1 MERSNWQAL
10 AIGAGLAA
18 VVVAIA
24 TGRLP
29 RWLRVALVLGIV
41 LLVCGGG
48 LYAYRYFSHPTMLT
62 VAAGSADG
70 ETVRL
75 MSTIATRL
83 ASTNAPVRLQVI
95 DKGNAV
101 DAAKTFSGG
110 QADLAVLRA
119 DVGDLSSAETVVVV
133 TRAVA
138 LIVAPPGSTITE
150 MDDLKGK
157 TIGVVG
163 GEVNQNLVD
172 ALKREYGLDAAKTNF
187 KNLTLAEIPQAI
199 KAKQVSVLLGVM
211 PLTDKYLT
219 MLRGFFPKTG
229 PKAGKLQPA
238 LVPIESAGAIAAVTR
253 YYQSYDLPKGAVQGS
268 PPIPDDDM
276 KTLHVPFYLVAN
288 KKLSEYVVGS
298 LAKAIMNARRDLIG
312 EYPFIA
318 QISEPDTDK
327 TDAENDTYIPVHPG
341 AAAYFSG
348 DEKTFFDKYG
358 DQLFYGSMLLGT
370 ISTLFAAAW
379 KFMTRKET
387 KPEDSPL
394 IQLHGLTDQ
403 IRKSSSEADL
413 AETEGRIDAIL
424 KGELEKYATGNA
436 EAAETAAL
444 GLATHRLEH
453 LIAQRRTILNG
464 KSPVTQA

>member
-1 MERSNWQAL
+1 L
-10 AIGAGLAA
+10 A
-18 VVVAIA
+18 
-24 TGRLP
+24 
-29 RWLRVALVLGIV
+29 
-41 LLVCGGG
+41 CGGG
-48 LYAYRYFSHPTMLT
+48 LYAYRYFNHPTTLT

-75 MSTIATRL
+75 MSTIGARL
-83 ASTNAPVRLQVI
+83 ASANAPVRLQVV
-95 DKGNAV
+95 DKGTAL
-101 DAAKTFSGG
+101 DTAKAFSGG
-110 QADLAVLRA
+110 QVDLAVLRA

-138 LIVAPPGSTITE
+138 LIVAPPGSSITE

-163 GEVNQNLVD
+163 GEVNQNLVE
-172 ALKREYGLDAAKTNF
+172 ALKKEYGLDAAKTRF
-187 KNLTLAEIPQAI
+187 KNLALAEIPQAI
-199 KAKQVSVLLGVM
+199 KAKQVSALLGVM

-219 MLRGFFPKTG
+219 MLRGFFPKT
-229 PKAGKLQPA
+229 GKLQPA

-288 KKLSEYVVGS
+288 KKLSDDVVGS
-298 LAKAIMNARRDLIG
+298 LARAIMNARRDLLG
-312 EYPFIA
+312 EYPFVA
-318 QISEPDTDK
+318 QLSEPDSDK

-348 DEKTFFDKYG
+348 DQKTFFDKYG
-358 DQLFYGSMLLGT
+358 DQIFYGSMLLGT
-370 ISTLFAAAW
+370 LASLFAAAW
-379 KFMTRKET
+379 KFMIKQET
-387 KPEDSPL
+387 KPEDRPL
-394 IQLHGLTDQ
+394 MRLHALTDQ
-403 IRKSSSEADL
+403 IRKSSSETDL

-424 KGELEKYATGNA
+424 KGELERYATGNA

-453 LIAQRRTILNG
+453 LIAQRRAILNG

>member
-1 MERSNWQAL
+1 
-10 AIGAGLAA
+10 
-18 VVVAIA
+18 
-24 TGRLP
+24 
-29 RWLRVALVLGIV
+29 
-41 LLVCGGG
+41 
-48 LYAYRYFSHPTMLT
+48 
-62 VAAGSADG
+62 
-70 ETVRL
+70 

-95 DKGNAV
+95 DKENGL
-101 DAAKTFSGG
+101 DAAKAFSGG

-138 LIVAPPGSTITE
+138 LIVAPPGSSITE

-163 GEVNQNLVD
+163 GEVNQNLVA
-172 ALKREYGLDAAKTNF
+172 ALKNEYGLDAAKTNF

-199 KAKQVSVLLGVM
+199 KAKQVSALLGVM
-211 PLTDKYLT
+211 PLTEKYLT

-229 PKAGKLQPA
+229 PKLHPA
-238 LVPIESAGAIAAVTR
+238 LVAIESAGAIAAVTR
-253 YYQSYDLPKGAVQGS
+253 YYQSYDLPKGSVQGS

-288 KKLSEYVVGS
+288 KKLSDDVVGS
-298 LAKAIMNARRDLIG
+298 LAKAIMGARRDLIG

-370 ISTLFAAAW
+370 LASLFAAAW
-379 KFMTRKET
+379 KFMTRGET
-387 KPEDSPL
+387 KPEDRPL
-394 IQLHGLTDQ
+394 MQLHALTHQ
-403 IRKSSSEADL
+403 IRESSSEADL
-413 AETEGRIDAIL
+413 AETENCIDAIL

-436 EAAETAAL
+436 EASETAAL

-453 LIAQRRTILNG
+453 LIAQRRAVLNS